1 MSRTLIDYV
10 SFSGS
15 PLILERCK
23 DMAKQRFLIG
33 RSPYQ
38 FQSYNDVAV
47 AGRERDQ
54 INHFAENLAQV
65 LGCVESENYANKD
78 LYFEALADQLQDA
91 DLHIAQDKS
100 FNDCYQELIANL
112 GIDMLDVLCHGE
124 VESFLEL
131 LQHELS
137 YDGNIWTTER
147 RGGFSGYRYSAK
159 LLCNG
164 IQAGMVAWGASNF
177 GYYVSFSG
185 KGCEAVNFEK
195 LHHALK
201 QMVGTKLTRVDLAL
215 DDLQG
220 NVSIDSMIERYQ
232 DGEFITRGTPPGW
245 GLFMGGSGASS
256 DDRRKCGLVPDH
268 GRTFYVGA
276 RENGKVFRAYHK
288 GAQLKSEEYPD
299 WNRFEVQIGNRYRVI
314 PLDILV
320 NPDPYFVGA
329 YPALASLLSDV
340 EPVRIP
346 TVKLVFNISLDNAVK
361 HAKTQYG
368 KLINA
373 MRQIFEDDTRVLE
386 ALTRGF
392 EPTDIPD
399 RINYPVGRAF
409 HQQKTGEHQYV

>member
-23 DMAKQRFLIG
+23 DMAKQRFMIG

-177 GYYVSFSG
+177 GYYVS
-185 KGCEAVNFEK
+185 
-195 LHHALK
+195 
-201 QMVGTKLTRVDLAL
+201 
-215 DDLQG
+215 
-220 NVSIDSMIERYQ
+220 
-232 DGEFITRGTPPGW
+232 
-245 GLFMGGSGASS
+245 
-256 DDRRKCGLVPDH
+256 
-268 GRTFYVGA
+268 
-276 RENGKVFRAYHK
+276 
-288 GAQLKSEEYPD
+288 
-299 WNRFEVQIGNRYRVI
+299 
-314 PLDILV
+314 
-320 NPDPYFVGA
+320 
-329 YPALASLLSDV
+329 
-340 EPVRIP
+340 
-346 TVKLVFNISLDNAVK
+346 
-361 HAKTQYG
+361 
-368 KLINA
+368 
-373 MRQIFEDDTRVLE
+373 
-386 ALTRGF
+386 
-392 EPTDIPD
+392 
-399 RINYPVGRAF
+399 
-409 HQQKTGEHQYV
+409 